1 MQHQGIN
8 VARQFV
14 VAISDSPFEN
24 GDKEEAILGKIG
36 AEVQQFHCT
45 NESEVIDAAR
55 NAHLIMCDA
64 SPITRN
70 VIHSLSKLVG
80 VVEYGIGYDN
90 IDVTAATENGVL
102 VCNVPDF
109 MTSEVADHA
118 VALILALTRKLD
130 RISRSTRD
138 GKWNWREFRPVSS
151 LEGKT
156 VGIIGFGNIGRQVAE
171 RMRSFGTDVM
181 AYDPYVSRES
191 KEKLGARS
199 SNLNELLEASDII
212 SIHVPLNKE
221 TRQLIGR
228 KELAKLK
235 ESVILVNTSRGSVL
249 DQEALVESIRKGS
262 IAAAGLDVL
271 AKEPP
276 SASDPILGFENV
288 IVTPHIGW
296 YSEQSSARLQ
306 ENAALEAERILT
318 GNPPKHPV
326 NPEVLSRK
334 KLP

>member
-1 MQHQGIN
+1 M
-8 VARQFV
+8 ARQFA
-14 VAISDSPFEN
+14 VAITDSPFEN
-24 GDKEEAILGKIG
+24 GDKEQAILRRIG
-36 AEVQQFHCT
+36 AKVLQFHCS
-45 NESEVIDAAR
+45 NESEVIEAAR
-55 NAHLIMCDA
+55 NAHVVMCDA
-64 SPITRN
+64 SPVTRN
-70 VIHSLSKLVG
+70 VIQNLPKLVG

-90 IDVTAATENGVL
+90 IDINAATENGVL
-102 VCNVPDF
+102 VCNIPDF

-130 RISRSTRD
+130 RISRSTRS
-138 GKWNWREFRPVSS
+138 GKWNWREFRPMSS
-151 LEGKT
+151 LDGKT

-171 RMRSFGTDVM
+171 RMRSFRTQVI
-181 AYDPYVSRES
+181 AYDPYVSREAM
-191 KEKLGARS
+191 EKLGART
-199 SNLNELLEASDII
+199 SNLDELLEASDVI
-212 SIHVPLNKE
+212 SIHVPLSKE

-235 ESVILVNTSRGSVL
+235 DSVILVNTSRGSVM
-249 DQEALVESIRKGS
+249 DQEALIESLRKGR
-262 IAAAGLDVL
+262 IGAAGLDVL
-271 AKEPP
+271 AREPP
-276 SASDPILGFENV
+276 SAADPILGFENV

-326 NPEVLSRK
+326 NPEALSKR

>member
-1 MQHQGIN
+1 VHQGID

-24 GDKEEAILGKIG
+24 GDKEQAILGRIG
-36 AEVQQFHCT
+36 AKVQQFHCT

-55 NAHLIMCDA
+55 NAHVIMCDA

-70 VIHSLSKLVG
+70 VIHSLPKLVG

-90 IDVTAATENGVL
+90 IDVNAATEKDVL

-109 MTSEVADHA
+109 ITSEVADHA
-118 VALILALTRKLD
+118 VALILALIRKLD
-130 RISRSTRD
+130 RIGRSTRD

-171 RMRSFGTDVM
+171 RMRSFGTRTI
-181 AYDPYVSRES
+181 AYDPYVSREAM
-191 KEKLGARS
+191 EKLGARS
-199 SNLNELLEASDII
+199 SNLDELLRTSDII

-221 TRQLIGR
+221 TKQLIGR
-228 KELAKLK
+228 KELAKLRD
-235 ESVILVNTSRGSVL
+235 SVILVNTSRGSVI
-249 DQEALVESIRKGS
+249 DQEALVESLRKGR
-262 IAAAGLDVL
+262 IGAAGLDVL

-276 SASDPILGFENV
+276 SPTDPILGFENA
-288 IVTPHIGW
+288 IITPHIGW
-296 YSEQSSARLQ
+296 YSEQSSSRLQ
-306 ENAALEAERILT
+306 ENVALEAERILT
-318 GNPPKHPV
+318 GKPPKHPV
-326 NPEVLSRK
+326 NPEVLSRR

>member
-1 MQHQGIN
+1 M
-8 VARQFV
+8 ARQFA
-14 VAISDSPFEN
+14 VAITDSPFEN
-24 GDKEEAILGKIG
+24 GDKEQAILRRIG
-36 AEVQQFHCT
+36 AKVLQFHCS
-45 NESEVIDAAR
+45 NESEVIEAAR
-55 NAHLIMCDA
+55 NAHVVMCDA
-64 SPITRN
+64 SPVTRN
-70 VIHSLSKLVG
+70 VIQNLPKLVG

-90 IDVTAATENGVL
+90 IDVNAATENGVL
-102 VCNVPDF
+102 VCNIPDF

-130 RISRSTRD
+130 RISRSTRS
-138 GKWNWREFRPVSS
+138 GKWNWREFRPMSS
-151 LEGKT
+151 LDGKT

-171 RMRSFGTDVM
+171 RMRSFRTQVI
-181 AYDPYVSRES
+181 AYDPYVSREAM
-191 KEKLGARS
+191 EKLGART
-199 SNLNELLEASDII
+199 SNLDELLEASDVI
-212 SIHVPLNKE
+212 SIHVPLSKE

-235 ESVILVNTSRGSVL
+235 DSVILVNTSRGSVM
-249 DQEALVESIRKGS
+249 DQEALIESLRKGR
-262 IAAAGLDVL
+262 IGAAGLDVL
-271 AKEPP
+271 AREPP
-276 SASDPILGFENV
+276 SAADPILGFENV

-326 NPEVLSRK
+326 NPEALSKR

>member
-1 MQHQGIN
+1 M
-8 VARQFV
+8 ARQFV

-24 GDKEEAILGKIG
+24 ADKEQAILGKIG
-36 AEVQQFHCT
+36 AKVQQFHCT

-55 NAHLIMCDA
+55 NAHVIMCDA

-90 IDVTAATENGVL
+90 IDVNAATENGVL

-171 RMRSFGTDVM
+171 RMRSFGTRVI
-181 AYDPYVSRES
+181 AYDPYVSREAM
-191 KEKLGARS
+191 KKLGARS
-199 SNLNELLEASDII
+199 NNLDELLGASDVI

-235 ESVILVNTSRGSVL
+235 DSVILVNTSRGSVI
-249 DQEALVESIRKGS
+249 DQEALVESLRKGS

-276 SASDPILGFENV
+276 SPSDPILGFENA

-326 NPEVLSRK
+326 NPEVLSRR

>member
-1 MQHQGIN
+1 